1 MEKKILY
8 LDMDG
13 VLVDFVSGIRKYD
26 PEALLPYKDH
36 PDEAPGIFSLMDPI
50 PGAKEA
56 VERLSEDFD
65 IYILSTAPWM
75 NPSAWT
81 DKVVWVKEHY
91 GDILKKRIIISFAG
105 TSWWMTV
112 PNTVRANSRG
122 NGSSSVQRSSLPG
135 TQWKS
140 TSPRKSD
147 KERIPEETAVTSTQ

>member
-1 MEKKILY
+1 MDKKILY

-26 PEALLPYKDH
+26 PEALLPYADH

-56 VERLSEDFD
+56 VERLSEHFD
-65 IYILSTAPWM
+65 VYILSTAPWM

-91 GDILKKRIIISFAG
+91 GDLLKKHIIISHRKDLLRGDFLVDDRPKHGASEFQG
-105 TSWWMTV
+105 EWIQFGSEKFPSWDTV
-112 PNTVRANSRG
+112 EKYLMS
-122 NGSSSVQRSSLPG
+122 
-135 TQWKS
+135 K
-140 TSPRKSD
+140 K
-147 KERIPEETAVTSTQ
+147 

>member
-1 MEKKILY
+1 MDKKILY

-26 PEALLPYKDH
+26 PEALLPYADH

-56 VERLSEDFD
+56 VERLSEHFD
-65 IYILSTAPWM
+65 VYILSTAPWM

-91 GDILKKRIIISFAG
+91 GDLLKKHIIISH
-105 TSWWMTV
+105 
-112 PNTVRANSRG
+112 RKDLLRG
-122 NGSSSVQRSSLPG
+122 DFLVDDRPKHGASEFQG
-135 TQWKS
+135 EWIQFG
-140 TSPRKSD
+140 SD
-147 KERIPEETAVTSTQ
+147 KFPSWDTVEKYLMSKK

>member
-1 MEKKILY
+1 MDKKILY

-91 GDILKKRIIISFAG
+91 GDLLKKRIIISHRKDLLRGDFLVDDRPKHGASEFQG
-105 TSWWMTV
+105 EWIQFGSEKFPTWDTV
-112 PNTVRANSRG
+112 EKYLAT
-122 NGSSSVQRSSLPG
+122 
-135 TQWKS
+135 K
-140 TSPRKSD
+140 K
-147 KERIPEETAVTSTQ
+147 

>member
-1 MEKKILY
+1 
-8 LDMDG
+8 MDG

-91 GDILKKRIIISFAG
+91 GDLLKKRIIISHRKDLLRGDFLVDDRPKHGAIEFQG
-105 TSWWMTV
+105 EWIQFGSEKFPTWDTV
-112 PNTVRANSRG
+112 EKYLVS
-122 NGSSSVQRSSLPG
+122 
-135 TQWKS
+135 K
-140 TSPRKSD
+140 K
-147 KERIPEETAVTSTQ
+147 

>member
-1 MEKKILY
+1 MDKKILY

-13 VLVDFVSGIRKYD
+13 VLVDFGSGIRKYD
-26 PEALLPYKDH
+26 PEALLPYADH

-56 VERLSEDFD
+56 VERLSEHFD

-91 GDILKKRIIISFAG
+91 GDLLKKHIIISHRKDLLRGDFLVDDRPKHGASEFQG
-105 TSWWMTV
+105 EWIQFGSEKFPSWDTV
-112 PNTVRANSRG
+112 EKYLMS
-122 NGSSSVQRSSLPG
+122 
-135 TQWKS
+135 K
-140 TSPRKSD
+140 K
-147 KERIPEETAVTSTQ
+147 

>member
-1 MEKKILY
+1 MDKKILY

-91 GDILKKRIIISFAG
+91 GDLLKKRIIISHRKDLLRGDFLVDDRPKHGASEFQG
-105 TSWWMTV
+105 EWIQFGSEKFPTWDTV
-112 PNTVRANSRG
+112 EKYLVS
-122 NGSSSVQRSSLPG
+122 
-135 TQWKS
+135 K
-140 TSPRKSD
+140 K
-147 KERIPEETAVTSTQ
+147 

>member
-1 MEKKILY
+1 MDKKILY

-26 PEALLPYKDH
+26 PEALLPYADH

-56 VERLSEDFD
+56 VERLSEHFD

-91 GDILKKRIIISFAG
+91 GDLLKKHIIISHRKDLLRGDFLVDDRPKHGASEFQG
-105 TSWWMTV
+105 EWIKFGSVKFPSWDTV
-112 PNTVRANSRG
+112 EKYLMS
-122 NGSSSVQRSSLPG
+122 
-135 TQWKS
+135 K
-140 TSPRKSD
+140 K
-147 KERIPEETAVTSTQ
+147 

>member
-1 MEKKILY
+1 
-8 LDMDG
+8 MDG

-91 GDILKKRIIISFAG
+91 GDLLKKRIIISHRKDLLRGDFLVDDRPKHGASEFQG
-105 TSWWMTV
+105 EWIQFGSEKFPTWDTV
-112 PNTVRANSRG
+112 EKY
-122 NGSSSVQRSSLPG
+122 L
-135 TQWKS
+135 
-140 TSPRKSD
+140 
-147 KERIPEETAVTSTQ
+147 VTKK